1 MHFTRETDKVPTG
14 WFVQSG
20 EPCWDSRGVLKVPAC
35 AVQCSSTIFLRLN
48 ITSFLL
54 GYFWSICRRCCHHI
68 IIVWPF
74 QRQRMTPYPRG
85 SYLRLFS
92 FVKKCFSVFWMK
104 KHEVGANCYSI
115 ELSFSF
121 SISTSSCHLVWPKLK
136 KGLSSTRFYSNTV
149 ATYIHMKLS
158 GFLLPASKL
167 SNHCILDFAA
177 R

>member
-1 MHFTRETDKVPTG
+1 MHFTRETDKAPTG
-14 WFVQSG
+14 WFVQRG
-20 EPCWDSRGVLKVPAC
+20 EPRWDSSGVLKFPAC
-35 AVQCSSTIFLRLN
+35 AVQCSSTVFLRLN

-54 GYFWSICRRCCHHI
+54 GYFWSICRRCCHRI

-92 FVKKCFSVFWMK
+92 FVKKCFSAFWMK
-104 KHEVGANCYSI
+104 KHEVGANCYRI

-136 KGLSSTRFYSNTV
+136 EDYHQHAFIPTQWLP
-149 ATYIHMKLS
+149 TYTWSCQDSCYQLQNS
-158 GFLLPASKL
+158 PTTASW
-167 SNHCILDFAA
+167 IL
-177 R
+177 